1 MIFGRIGSFDST
13 HLHSNINTISSQIS
27 KSIQKLSSGNNLIS
41 KENPSSI
48 SYVERI
54 KSAISGVAMG
64 IKNGMDEILLMEQ
77 QKSEAV
83 MKTDIMQRIK
93 ELGVSYKNDTL
104 SDKDKEV
111 IQLQV
116 DELSKALT
124 TNNSL
129 SGMDEQLNSIWE
141 KLDEIKKQVIDIQ
154 GENSLE
160 VDDTLSLINNT
171 TQTEHQYDLSK
182 SGILDEID
190 ASLEVYA
197 GKASSLMASINSAEF
212 NIDNLRK
219 SQGLMEEQLTR
230 LTATDFAEET
240 VNLMKAKI
248 QMGMNIEL
256 LDIQNN
262 LEKNIVFSLLE
273 LPSTTY

>member
-141 KLDEIKKQVIDIQ
+141 KLDEIKKQVMDIQ

-171 TQTEHQYDLSK
+171 TQTEHRYDLSK
-182 SGILDEID
+182 SGILDDID
-190 ASLEVYA
+190 TSLEVYA

>member
-124 TNNSL
+124 TNNL
-129 SGMDEQLNSIWE
+129 QTDVNGRLNSIWE
-141 KLDEIKKQVIDIQ
+141 KLDEIKKQVIGIQ

-160 VDDTLSLINNT
+160 VDETLSLINNT

-182 SGILDEID
+182 SGILDDID
-190 ASLEVYA
+190 TSLEVYA
-197 GKASSLMASINSAEF
+197 GRASSLMASINSAEF